1 VTTTISASLVKE
13 LRMETGAGMM
23 DCKRALE
30 DAGGDLEA
38 AKRLL
43 REKGMAAAGKR
54 ADRSTPEGIVGYRV
68 ENGRGTLVA
77 VGCETEPVSNN
88 EAFHAFA
95 RKALEAVEEG
105 GPEAVESL
113 EAERQELVGKLG
125 ENIQIVGATRF
136 EAADGETIVAYV
148 HPPAN
153 KIGSMVKVRGGSEAE
168 ARDLAMHISFARPR
182 FATREQVPKAEV
194 EAERDVL
201 STSEDVLS
209 KPENVREK
217 IVEGRL
223 QKWFA
228 DSVLLD
234 QPWYREAGQTVRQA
248 IGSMEVLD
256 FAVYALAG

>member
-1 VTTTISASLVKE
+1 MTTISANLVKE
-13 LRMETGAGMM
+13 LREQTGAGMM

-30 DAGGDLEA
+30 ETGGDLDA

-54 ADRSTPEGIVGYRV
+54 ADRSTPEGLVGYRV

-77 VGCETEPVSNN
+77 VGCETEPVSKN
-88 EAFHAFA
+88 EEFQAFA
-95 RKALEAVEEG
+95 EKVLNTVEQG

-113 EAERQELVGKLG
+113 ESERQELVGKLG
-125 ENIQIVGATRF
+125 ENIQVAGASRF
-136 EAADGETIVAYV
+136 EAGDGETIVAYV

-153 KIGSMVKVRGGSEAE
+153 KIGAMVKVRGGSEE
-168 ARDLAMHISFARPR
+168 QARDLAMHISFARPR
-182 FATREQVPKAEV
+182 YVTREQVPAAEV
-194 EAERDVL
+194 EAERDVI
-201 STSEDVLS
+201 STTEDVVS

-228 DSVLLD
+228 DSVLYD

-248 IGSMEVLD
+248 IGGLEVVD

>member
-1 VTTTISASLVKE
+1 VTAISASLVKE

-23 DCKRALE
+23 DCKRTLE
-30 DAGGDLEA
+30 ETGGDLEA

-54 ADRSTPEGIVGYRV
+54 ADRSTPEGLVGYRV
-68 ENGRGTLVA
+68 ADGRGTLVA
-77 VGCETEPVSNN
+77 VGCETEPVSKN
-88 EAFHAFA
+88 EAFQAFA
-95 RKALEAVEEG
+95 QKALETVERDGPDAVD
-105 GPEAVESL
+105 SL
-113 EAERQELVGKLG
+113 EDERQQLVGTLG
-125 ENIQIVGATRF
+125 ENIQVVGAARF
-136 EAADGETIVAYV
+136 EAGEGETVVAYV

-153 KIGSMVKVRGGSEAE
+153 KIGAMVKVRGGSEAQ
-168 ARDLAMHISFARPR
+168 ARDLAMHVSFARPR
-182 FATREQVPKAEV
+182 FVDREQVPAAEV

-201 STSEDVLS
+201 MTTEDVVA
-209 KPENVREK
+209 KPENVRGK

-248 IGSMEVLD
+248 IGDMDVLD
-256 FAVYALAG
+256 FAVYALGG

>member
-1 VTTTISASLVKE
+1 MTAISASLVKE
-13 LRMETGAGMM
+13 LREQTGAGMM

-30 DAGGDLEA
+30 ESGGDVDA

-43 REKGMAAAGKR
+43 REKGMAQAGKR
-54 ADRSTPEGIVGYRV
+54 ADRSTPEGVVAYRI
-68 ENGRGTLVA
+68 EGGTGTMVA
-77 VGCETEPVSNN
+77 VGCETEPVSKN
-88 EAFHAFA
+88 EAFQAFA
-95 RKALEAVEEG
+95 EQALAAVEQA

-113 EAERQELVGKLG
+113 EAERQELVAKLG
-125 ENIQIVGATRF
+125 ENIRVVGATRM
-136 EAADGETIVAYV
+136 EASGGETIVAYV

-153 KIGSMVKVRGGSEAE
+153 KIGAIVRVRGGSEAG

-182 FATREQVPKAEV
+182 FLTREQVPAAEV
-194 EAERDVL
+194 AAEREIL
-201 STSEDVLS
+201 AAQEDVLS

-217 IVEGRL
+217 IVEGRI

-234 QPWYREAGQTVRQA
+234 QPWYREAGQTVAQA
-248 IGSMEVLD
+248 IGDVEVLD

>member
-1 VTTTISASLVKE
+1 MTTISASLVKE
-13 LRMETGAGMM
+13 LREQTGAGMM

-30 DAGGDLEA
+30 ETGGDVEA

-43 REKGMAAAGKR
+43 REKGMAQAGKR
-54 ADRSTPEGIVGYRV
+54 ADRSTPEGLVGYRIDG
-68 ENGRGTLVA
+68 GRGTLVA
-77 VGCETEPVSNN
+77 VGCETEPVSKN
-88 EAFHAFA
+88 EEFQRFA
-95 RKALEAVEEG
+95 EKALAAVERD
-105 GPEAVESL
+105 GPGAVEAL
-113 EAERQELVGKLG
+113 ETERQELVAKLG
-125 ENIQIVGATRF
+125 ENIRVVGATRM
-136 EAADGETIVAYV
+136 EGADGETIVAYV

-153 KIGSMVKVRGGSEAE
+153 KIGAMVRVRGGSPEQ

-182 FATREQVPKAEV
+182 FLTREQVPAEEV
-194 EAERDVL
+194 EQERDIIAH
-201 STSEDVLS
+201 SEDVVS

-217 IVEGRL
+217 IVEGRI

-248 IGSMEVLD
+248 IDGMEVLD